1 MNTYITHIYLDRAAK
16 AALVA
21 HNTEGVTR
29 QHHINNIRKEL
40 LAALS
45 RCEAGHSHEAEDLL
59 VKLVENALLDSM
71 DLDWTTNQ
79 GARAVVQ
86 ALLNFNEGENH
97 AQDP

>member
-1 MNTYITHIYLDRAAK
+1 MELYTAHIYLDRAAK

-29 QHHINNIRKEL
+29 QHHIKSIREEL
-40 LAALS
+40 MAALS

-59 VKLVENALLDSM
+59 VKLVENALLDS
-71 DLDWTTNQ
+71 WNANA

-86 ALLNFNEGENH
+86 ALLNFGEES
-97 AQDP
+97 

>member
-1 MNTYITHIYLDRAAK
+1 MELYTAHIYLDRAAK

-29 QHHINNIRKEL
+29 QHHINSIREEL

-59 VKLVENALLDSM
+59 VKLVENALLDSI
-71 DLDWTTNQ
+71 DSWNANA

-86 ALLNFNEGENH
+86 ALLDFNEGENH
-97 AQDP
+97 AQDT

>member
-59 VKLVENALLDSM
+59 VKLVENALLDSI
-71 DLDWTTNQ
+71 DSWNANA

-86 ALLNFNEGENH
+86 ALLDFNEGENH
-97 AQDP
+97 AQDT

>member
-16 AALVA
+16 AALIA
-21 HNTEGVTR
+21 RHTEGVMR
-29 QHHINNIRKEL
+29 QHHLEHLRQEL
-40 LAALS
+40 MTALS

-59 VKLVENALLDSM
+59 VDLVENALLDSM

-86 ALLNFNEGENH
+86 ALLNFGEGENH
-97 AQDP
+97 AQDT